1 MNIKTKLTL
10 LSGGALL
17 ALGIVTAT
25 AFTGMSRLS
34 AATESITGNRVPSIV
49 ASAAAR
55 TLLVVV
61 TRTSLD
67 PSLEENNFGE
77 ESRKR
82 LVAALADKRRVWGL
96 AKVQL
101 DAYAKLPMDGEEA
114 ATWKEFGPK
123 LERWQQS
130 DAKLVAV
137 LEKII
142 AADNKQDYA
151 ALWPVYFDI
160 YRSQRDLSMAARSDL
175 EKIVNLNTKFAGEDA
190 SSAQALAASVRNI
203 MGIIAG
209 LAFAALIAAAFFIG
223 RAIGVP
229 VNRLRDT
236 MGEISTSLNFTRKVE
251 LKGRDELGEVASA
264 FNGLIGKVRQSI
276 FSVQDLSTRMK
287 ASTEEV
293 STAAQQVEASSQHQS
308 QSTTSMAAA
317 VEEMTVSISQVSD
330 AAGEAMNLSRD
341 SEEMS
346 KEGARII
353 SGTMTDMNEI
363 ATAIEGAAQVIG
375 NLGRQSESIISIVG
389 TIREI
394 AGQTNLLA
402 LNAAIE
408 AARAGDE
415 GRGFAVV
422 ADEVRKLAEQSADS
436 SSRISTTINE
446 IVEQTRQ
453 AVTQMQDVVSRA
465 HAGREGAN
473 RASEFMAKI
482 EKSSAHVSS
491 VVNNISDALKEQTA
505 ASEEIAKHVESIAQ
519 MTEESHAASKSTAD
533 NARNLLD
540 AVQGVDTT
548 LKVFSVTA

>member
-17 ALGIVTAT
+17 ALVIVTST
-25 AFTGMSRLS
+25 AIIGMSRLS
-34 AATESITGNRVPSIV
+34 EASQSITSNRIPSVV
-49 ASAAAR
+49 ASATSR
-55 TLLVVV
+55 TLLAVVA
-61 TRTSLD
+61 RASLD
-67 PSLEENNFGE
+67 PVIEATHFGE
-77 ESRKR
+77 DARKK
-82 LVAALADKRRVWGL
+82 LVKAIADKRRVWGL
-96 AKVQL
+96 AKDQL
-101 DAYAKLPMDGEEA
+101 DAYAKLPMDPEEA
-114 ATWKEFGPK
+114 AVWKEFSPK
-123 LERWQQS
+123 LARWQQE

-137 LEKII
+137 LDKLI
-142 AADNKQDYA
+142 AAETKEEYA
-151 ALWPVYFDI
+151 KLWPVYFELHEAQ
-160 YRSQRDLSMAARSDL
+160 REVSQGARTDLQ
-175 EKIVNLNTKFAGEDA
+175 KIVDLNVKYAADDAAVGDQLAKNMRHLMLGVAG
-190 SSAQALAASVRNI
+190 V
-203 MGIIAG
+203 
-209 LAFAALIAAAFFIG
+209 AFAALITAAYFIG
-223 RAIGVP
+223 RAIGRP
-229 VNRLRDT
+229 VNQLRDS
-236 MGEISTSLNFTRKVE
+236 MGEISTSLNFTHEVK
-251 LKGRDELGEVASA
+251 LKGRDELGEVAGA

-276 FSVQDLSTRMK
+276 SSVQDLSAKMK

-330 AAGEAMNLSRD
+330 AASEAMNLSRD
-341 SEEMS
+341 SEQMS

-353 SGTMTDMNEI
+353 TGTMTDMNEI
-363 ATAIEGAAQVIG
+363 AAAIENAAQVIG
-375 NLGRQSESIISIVG
+375 HLGKQSESIISIVG

-436 SSRISTTINE
+436 SSRISVTINE
-446 IVEQTRQ
+446 IVDQTRQ

-465 HAGREGAN
+465 HAGRESAN
-473 RASEFMAKI
+473 RASEFMSKI

-491 VVNNISDALKEQTA
+491 VVNNISDALKEQTS

-533 NARNLLD
+533 SARHLLD
-540 AVQGVDTT
+540 AVQGVDNT
-548 LKVFSVTA
+548 LKVFNVTA